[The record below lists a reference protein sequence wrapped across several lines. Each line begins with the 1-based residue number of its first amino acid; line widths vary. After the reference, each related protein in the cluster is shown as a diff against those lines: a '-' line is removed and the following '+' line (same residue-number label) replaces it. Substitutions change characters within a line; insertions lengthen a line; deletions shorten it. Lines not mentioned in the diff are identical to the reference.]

1 MEQVKPVKIE
11 ATVMWAFLS
20 RKNDLSDAY
29 QVDLCN
35 ISDSDAAALER
46 IGISVKENP
55 NKPEKGKY
63 ITCKSK
69 NFEIE
74 AYDTH
79 GDRIEG
85 DVGNG
90 SQCRAL
96 IGTYDWKWKNKS
108 GVSPSLKKLVIT
120 ELVRYSREEDEEED
134 LTL

>member
-11 ATVMWAFLS
+11 ATVMWAFLD

-35 ISDSDAAALER
+35 LSDGDAASLER
-46 IGISVKENP
+46 LGVSVKENP

-74 AYDTH
+74 ALNTH

-90 SQCRAL
+90 SKCKAL
-96 IGTYDWKWKNKS
+96 IGVYEWKFKNKT

-120 ELVRYSREEDEEED
+120 DLVSYNPMEEED